1 MKVYQ
6 KDSYDENVEKPVKNV
21 ILREPDTTGNY
32 INNGDFSIAEN
43 LSDDKNWKFLT
54 TLDGDGKAEIKN
66 HEMVISTVNMGTAAV
81 SYTHLDVYKRQGLD
95 NAVFFCRRRIFPVK
109 SRAIS

>member
-54 TLDGDGKAEIKN
+54 TLDGDGKAEIKCQFCN
-66 HEMVISTVNMGTAAV
+66 KTYQFNKEELEKI
-81 SYTHLDVYKRQGLD
+81 LKRAQ
-95 NAVFFCRRRIFPVK
+95 NK
-109 SRAIS
+109 